1 MILYNEQ
8 LKVLFDM
15 VCKKEHLK
23 LKYEEL
29 LEQKRILEKEV
40 EKLKQSSLKEKSDVD
55 RLEGGSLAAF
65 FYHVIGKKDE
75 KLTKER
81 EEAYAAAVKYD
92 AARKELVKLEAEIEA
107 KEIEMADLHGCEQ
120 QYEEIL
126 ALKKERMEHMGH
138 WAMEKVLEYDHRVT
152 YLDNQ
157 NREINEAIIA
167 GEHAKE
173 ITHQVLE
180 SLEDAENW
188 GAFDFFGGGFIA
200 DMAKY
205 SKLDDAQHLIEE
217 LQHHLRCFKTELS
230 DITID
235 SEMDVQ
241 IDGFLQFADFFF
253 DNLFTDWSVL
263 MRIQK
268 SKQQV
273 EQTENQ
279 IKKLLEEL
287 LDMRENV
294 AKEREQTQS
303 ELDKLIVEVKV

>member
-40 EKLKQSSLKEKSDVD
+40 EKLKQSSLKEQSDVE

-92 AARKELVKLEAEIEA
+92 AAHKELVKLEAEIEA
-107 KEIEMADLHGCEQ
+107 KEIEMADLYGCEQ

-126 ALKKERMEHMGH
+126 ALKKDRMETMGH
-138 WAMEKVLEYDHRVT
+138 WAMEKVLEYDQRVT
-152 YLDNQ
+152 CLDNQ
-157 NREINEAIIA
+157 NREIDEAILAGKHAMEIA
-167 GEHAKE
+167 K
-173 ITHQVLE
+173 QLLK

-188 GAFDFFGGGFIA
+188 GTFDFFGGGFIA

-263 MRIQK
+263 MKIQK

-273 EQTENQ
+273 EQTEGQ
-279 IKKLLEEL
+279 IERLLEEL
-287 LDMRENV
+287 LKMKENV

>member
-1 MILYNEQ
+1 MVIKSLEQ
-8 LKVLFDM
+8 LK
-15 VCKKEHLK
+15 
-23 LKYEEL
+23 
-29 LEQKRILEKEV
+29 I
-40 EKLKQSSLKEKSDVD
+40 
-55 RLEGGSLAAF
+55 
-65 FYHVIGKKDE
+65 
-75 KLTKER
+75 
-81 EEAYAAAVKYD
+81 
-92 AARKELVKLEAEIEA
+92 
-107 KEIEMADLHGCEQ
+107 
-120 QYEEIL
+120 
-126 ALKKERMEHMGH
+126 
-138 WAMEKVLEYDHRVT
+138 
-152 YLDNQ
+152 
-157 NREINEAIIA
+157 
-167 GEHAKE
+167 
-173 ITHQVLE
+173 
-180 SLEDAENW
+180 
-188 GAFDFFGGGFIA
+188 
-200 DMAKY
+200 MAKY

-235 SEMDVQ
+235 SEIDVQ

>member
-65 FYHVIGKKDE
+65 FYHVIGKMDE

-126 ALKKERMEHMGH
+126 ALKKDRMETMGH
-138 WAMEKVLEYDHRVT
+138 WAMEKVLEEGVVRTPDIGGSSTTTEVT
-152 YLDNQ
+152 
-157 NREINEAIIA
+157 RAII
-167 GEHAKE
+167 EE
-173 ITHQVLE
+173 IRK
-180 SLEDAENW
+180 A
-188 GAFDFFGGGFIA
+188 
-200 DMAKY
+200 
-205 SKLDDAQHLIEE
+205 
-217 LQHHLRCFKTELS
+217 
-230 DITID
+230 
-235 SEMDVQ
+235 
-241 IDGFLQFADFFF
+241 
-253 DNLFTDWSVL
+253 
-263 MRIQK
+263 
-268 SKQQV
+268 
-273 EQTENQ
+273 
-279 IKKLLEEL
+279 
-287 LDMRENV
+287 
-294 AKEREQTQS
+294 
-303 ELDKLIVEVKV
+303 